1 MPMQEEGR
9 EHGGAPTPPAAP
21 KTPATH
27 ASNAGVH
34 VHASR
39 IDIKIGFACNN
50 RCEFCVQGEKR
61 SQHGPRPLDQ
71 ARADLEEGRQR
82 GASGIVITGGEPTI
96 HATVLDVARLA
107 RGMGYESVQI
117 QSNGRM
123 FSHLPFCEEAI
134 AAGANEFALA
144 LHGATAETHD
154 RLTRAPGAFR
164 QVVTGIRN
172 LVRLDQRVL
181 LNTVITSVN
190 YRELPDVARLLVKLG
205 VMQYQFA
212 FVHILGT
219 AAKNAS
225 WLVPRKTD
233 VMPFVKAGLDVGIR
247 AGVRC
252 MTEAIPFCFLPGYEA
267 YVAEQIIPRTLV
279 FDADV
284 TLDDYTAY
292 RQTEG
297 KAKGEMCRPCI
308 YFDRCEGPWVEY
320 PALFGWDELCPVTAA
335 PVDLAG
341 DQTIGD
347 AH

>member
-1 MPMQEEGR
+1 VVDE
-9 EHGGAPTPPAAP
+9 GGAD
-21 KTPATH
+21 
-27 ASNAGVH
+27 VH

-50 RCEFCVQGEKR
+50 RCEFCVQGDKR
-61 SQHGPRPLDQ
+61 SQYGPRPVEQ
-71 ARADLEEGRQR
+71 VRADLEEGRRR
-82 GASGIVITGGEPTI
+82 GASGIVITGGEPTV
-96 HATVLDVARLA
+96 HANVLDVARLA
-107 RGMGYESVQI
+107 REMGYDTVQI

-123 FSHLPFCEEAI
+123 FSHRPFCEAAV

-144 LHGATAETHD
+144 LHGASAATHD

-164 QVVTGIRN
+164 QVVLGIRN

-181 LNTVITSVN
+181 SNTVITSLN
-190 YRELPDVARLLVKLG
+190 YRELPDVARLLVQLG
-205 VMQYQFA
+205 VHQYQFA

-267 YVAEQIIPRTLV
+267 YVAEQIIPRTVV

-284 TLDDYTAY
+284 MLEDYTAY

-297 KAKGEMCRPCI
+297 KTKGPTCRPCV

-320 PALFGWDELCPVTAA
+320 PALFGWDEVCPVVAGPAVGAHQPAA
-335 PVDLAG
+335 
-341 DQTIGD
+341 QR
-347 AH
+347 

>member
-1 MPMQEEGR
+1 MLNVPLNQPARAEAT
-9 EHGGAPTPPAAP
+9 GA
-21 KTPATH
+21 H
-27 ASNAGVH
+27 A
-34 VHASR
+34 HASR

-61 SQHGPRPLDQ
+61 AHHGPRPVEQ
-71 ARADLEEGRQR
+71 IRADLEDGRRR

-96 HATVLDVARLA
+96 HATVLTVASLA
-107 RGMGYESVQI
+107 RELGYDSVQI

-123 FSHLPFCEEAI
+123 FAHLPFCEQAL
-134 AAGANEFALA
+134 AAGATEFALA
-144 LHGATAETHD
+144 LHGASAATHD

-181 LNTVITSVN
+181 SNTVITCVN
-190 YRELPDVARLLVKLG
+190 YRELPDIARLLVKLG
-205 VMQYQFA
+205 VSQYQFA

-219 AAKNAS
+219 AAQNAS
-225 WLVPRKTD
+225 WLVPRKTE
-233 VMPFVKAGLDVGIR
+233 VLPFVKAGLDVGLR

-252 MTEAIPFCFLPGYEA
+252 MTEAIPFCFLQGYEA
-267 YVAEQIIPRTLV
+267 CVAEQIIPRTVV

-292 RQTEG
+292 RLSEG
-297 KAKGEMCRPCI
+297 KAKGPMCERCH

-320 PALFGWDELCPVTAA
+320 SSLFGCDELCPVETA
-335 PVDLAG
+335 PPG
-341 DQTIGD
+341 
-347 AH
+347 

>member
-1 MPMQEEGR
+1 MPTQEAAFGN
-9 EHGGAPTPPAAP
+9 GGDAVVPTVSETPAA
-21 KTPATH
+21 H
-27 ASNAGVH
+27 VSGAGVH

-61 SQHGPRPLDQ
+61 SQHGPRPFEQ
-71 ARADLEEGRQR
+71 ARADLEEGRQH

-107 RGMGYESVQI
+107 REMGYETVQI

-144 LHGATAETHD
+144 LHGATAASHD

-205 VMQYQFA
+205 VLQYQFA

-252 MTEAIPFCFLPGYEA
+252 MTEAIPFCFLSGYEA

-284 TLDDYTAY
+284 TLEDYTAY

-297 KAKGEMCRPCI
+297 KAKGPMCPPCI

-320 PALFGWDELCPVTAA
+320 PTLFGWDELCPVTATA
-335 PVDLAG
+335 IEP
-341 DQTIGD
+341 DQPAED
-347 AH
+347 QH